1 MELLS
6 YAATL
11 KALLHF
17 TETPSTQ
24 LAKYVEYDISY
35 ISKWTNGVK
44 LPSSRS
50 IDEINTKM
58 GRYFAKLIIEHHR
71 ESEFCSRF
79 ALRNSDDLA
88 SEISQH
94 LNAAYRNSIQK
105 STPLIE
111 SMPHTVL
118 MTSGQNMGQLLC
130 NLLNQKDISIS
141 EPQELIFYNDFC
153 MLCDVDFWSGLQDIS
168 LDMPLNVY
176 IGLNLHRIAETP
188 NYLGQLY
195 TILNKYISWDATIF
209 PIESTQSNNF
219 ILYKNKFILQY
230 TFLPNKDILCTC
242 IENAAILQSVYEKC
256 AIEKLKQ
263 ASLLHSVKTFWQF
276 DPGYRMSFYS
286 TKTFFFFLTNGME
299 YLLPQEV
306 FDNLQKQLPTEEK
319 FIIEQLRTTWNE
331 IVNTS
336 QLHIVLPFSSLME
349 YLETGYIDLTEFQ
362 YRLSASERYAH
373 IQYVLKQLERNTSI
387 SIGILTSSPNTIH
400 SEKGNLSFYSNYKTS
415 FFKKN
420 SRVIPV
426 GQNTFYMIDDSHLNQ
441 LFLNFFQQL
450 TQTPQYH
457 EYNRDELTQKYELY
471 KPFIDKILNLS
482 SSRLSDTA
490 IYH

>member
-1 MELLS
+1 
-6 YAATL
+6 
-11 KALLHF
+11 
-17 TETPSTQ
+17 
-24 LAKYVEYDISY
+24 
-35 ISKWTNGVK
+35 
-44 LPSSRS
+44 
-50 IDEINTKM
+50 
-58 GRYFAKLIIEHHR
+58 
-71 ESEFCSRF
+71 
-79 ALRNSDDLA
+79 
-88 SEISQH
+88 
-94 LNAAYRNSIQK
+94 
-105 STPLIE
+105 
-111 SMPHTVL
+111 
-118 MTSGQNMGQLLC
+118 
-130 NLLNQKDISIS
+130 
-141 EPQELIFYNDFC
+141 
-153 MLCDVDFWSGLQDIS
+153 
-168 LDMPLNVY
+168 
-176 IGLNLHRIAETP
+176 
-188 NYLGQLY
+188 
-195 TILNKYISWDATIF
+195 
-209 PIESTQSNNF
+209 
-219 ILYKNKFILQY
+219 
-230 TFLPNKDILCTC
+230 
-242 IENAAILQSVYEKC
+242 
-256 AIEKLKQ
+256 
-263 ASLLHSVKTFWQF
+263 
-276 DPGYRMSFYS
+276 MSFYS